1 MPAKT
6 QLTTGATTTTTSS
19 GGTSAAPAVSQAA
32 GNGAAQDRLK
42 KVSGPIGRVWNN
54 ILGQP
59 ASANTADASVDQ
71 AMVRAYLDKRLGL
84 AEGEMFRGM
93 KLDGVAEKL
102 VGTLDKDG
110 DGKITWPEFQAFEG
124 QILSVLAPGAD
135 KAGADVAGLASTQH
149 GRIAGTDGRAD
160 LGELQGS
167 AKAALPRGTEHADL
181 VAQLGARV
189 AIDAVDRD
197 ESNKPVSQ
205 RTLSREEW
213 TSAATEAAGRSG
225 R

>member
-6 QLTTGATTTTTSS
+6 QATVGTTTPAASTTGAGTT
-19 GGTSAAPAVSQAA
+19 PAVSQAG
-32 GNGAAQDRLK
+32 GNGAAQDRMK
-42 KVSGPIGRVWNN
+42 KVSGPIGRVWNH

-59 ASANTADASVDQ
+59 EGSTATAESAADQ

-102 VGTLDKDG
+102 VSTLDKDS
-110 DGKITWPEFQAFEG
+110 DGKITWPEFQAFEV
-124 QILSVLAPGAD
+124 QILAVLAPGAE
-135 KAGADVAGLASTQH
+135 KAGANVGGLATAQHEKIAGADGKAGLS
-149 GRIAGTDGRAD
+149 
-160 LGELQGS
+160 ELQGA
-167 AKAALPRGTEHADL
+167 AKSALPQGTDHADL

-197 ESNKPVSQ
+197 ESTTPIGQ
-205 RTLSREEW
+205 RTLSKEEW
-213 TSAATEAAGRSG
+213 TGAASEVAKRQ
-225 R
+225 

>member
-6 QLTTGATTTTTSS
+6 QVTTGSTTTTPSA
-19 GGTSAAPAVSQAA
+19 GGTAPAPTVTQPA
-32 GNGAAQDRLK
+32 GNAAAQDRLK
-42 KVSGPIGRVWNN
+42 KVSGPIGRVWNH

-59 ASANTADASVDQ
+59 EGNTNTGDAAVDQ

-93 KLDGVAEKL
+93 KLDGVSEKL
-102 VGTLDKDG
+102 VETLDTNRDG
-110 DGKITWPEFQAFEG
+110 SITWPEFQAFEG
-124 QILSVLAPGAD
+124 QILAVLAPGAD
-135 KAGADVAGLASTQH
+135 KAGADVAGLAGAQH
-149 GRIAGTDGRAD
+149 GRIAGGDGKAN
-160 LGELQGS
+160 LSELQGS
-167 AKAALPRGTEHADL
+167 AKAALPEGTDHADL

-197 ESNKPVSQ
+197 EGGKPVGQ
-205 RTLSREEW
+205 RTLSKQEW
-213 TSAATEAAGRSG
+213 TGAASEAAGR